1 MDLYRRGIMN
11 KFILQ
16 AASQQGALLNQIL
29 PDLSGIEVTDITDVS
44 ATISASLT
52 TNSYEAAVEV
62 QYGSTPSLGSTL
74 TPAGSPFAK
83 SKGPVVVSVDLTG
96 LLPYT
101 WIFYRIVV
109 TTSKGPVATEIYHFN
124 TLEPLELTDG
134 NWVGMYDALYDK
146 NRYTT
151 TPYSNALTELRDT
164 QFDCALGDELVPDPE
179 LNSSTGWSGGHATEL
194 IFADGK
200 VKFVGATAQRNFYC
214 AYTQWRNLHKI
225 VANGVV
231 VTQGNTR
238 VRIGGGDM
246 QVNGTPAGYLQNGDN
261 DLDVL
266 PINSSN
272 YIYIINYSTYPT
284 TVDIDYISIKPIL
297 GNHLAWATLSS
308 YRARLIDDYIQFDG
322 GANHVKDVNIASIG
336 TVYAH
341 VQRNG
346 IDGDFVHVNTLDNIG
361 ALDAANTTLYVG
373 RNASG
378 TYYNLKLK
386 TLNIRSV
393 TDDAGTI
400 AKLNE
405 WFSRD
410 SHELPALFNGILGT
424 GIWNDAAI
432 HDDAAIPVTI

>member
-1 MDLYRRGIMN
+1 MIVIP
-11 KFILQ
+11 FINTVNFAYAKEFWLKS
-16 AASQQGALLNQIL
+16 AKVPVISGLVVDNIL
-29 PDLSGIEVTDITDVS
+29 DVS
-44 ATISASLT
+44 ADIEAVVDAMGADTVVTVEYGLT
-52 TNSYEAAVEV
+52 LSYGSSITFPQSPVLATNS
-62 QYGSTPSLGSTL
+62 
-74 TPAGSPFAK
+74 
-83 SKGPVVVSVDLTG
+83 PVTVSVTLSS
-96 LLPYT
+96 LLPYKRY
-101 WIFYRIVV
+101 FYRIIA
-109 TTSKGPVATEIYHFN
+109 TNSKGSTIVANNFV
-124 TLEPLELTDG
+124 TLEPVELTDG
-134 NWVGMYDALYDK
+134 NWVAMYDALYNK
-146 NRYTT
+146 NRYAT

-179 LNSSTGWSGGHATEL
+179 LNSSAGWSSGHATEL

-200 VKFVGATAQRNFYC
+200 VKFVGATAQRSFYR

-238 VRIGGGDM
+238 VRIGGGAM
-246 QVNGTPAGYLQNGDN
+246 YTNGASIGYLQNGDN

-266 PINSSN
+266 PSDSTNF
-272 YIYIINYSTYPT
+272 IYIINYSTYPT

-297 GNHLAWATLSS
+297 GNHLAWATRSI

-322 GANHVKDVNIASIG
+322 AANHVKAINIASIG

-346 IDGDFVHVNTLDNIG
+346 IDEDFVHVNTLDNIG

-405 WFSRD
+405 WFSRE
-410 SHELPALFNGILGT
+410 SHELPELFNGILGT

-432 HDDAAIPVTI
+432 HDDTAIPVTI